1 VILLNKIHY
10 TYSFKLQPKKVKQH
24 LSF

>member
-1 VILLNKIHY
+1 VILLNKIHH
-10 TYSFKLQPKKVKQH
+10 TYSFKLQPKVKQH